1 MPRVPGESPLGR
13 CVLMIFVVAL
23 GCVFVALGCDV
34 LVFAL
39 VCGVLFFVAV
49 GCFELRW
56 VMCFKFVVPQV
67 PWRVGRKFWDIGAK
81 LFLLAWDINGSRMEA
96 RGAIHAETQAF

>member
-1 MPRVPGESPLGR
+1 MHHVWMPRVPGECLLGR

-23 GCVFVALGCDV
+23 GCVAF
-34 LVFAL
+34 VFAL
-39 VCGVLFFVAV
+39 GCGVLFFVAV
-49 GCFELRW
+49 GCFVLRW

-81 LFLLAWDINGSRMEA
+81 LFLLAWDINGS
-96 RGAIHAETQAF
+96 